1 MKITTSNRHI
11 WENLFQAAIDFRN
24 LEPWEWMYDADI
36 FGVEDPETGE
46 IGWCSIMGA
55 GGEVFSLTV
64 YPGEEGF
71 YSFDRLAALDDET
84 LETDYIAAG
93 IEMKVLQV
101 EFTGR
106 EEITDVDRAVFK
118 ALGLKFRGEGNWVL
132 VREMQPGYMPWYLSE
147 DQAVFLTHCLRQAI
161 EVALRFRE
169 DEEVIADD
177 SGNPL
182 VRTPKKTAG
191 DIRWSDR
198 YQPEPQWSPPRRKAD
213 PFLLN
218 RAKKELE
225 VNPTAYCFALD
236 YIPGGFN
243 AEGDEERPFFSK
255 IAIWMD
261 YESGMILGTD
271 LFTPKSFK
279 TSFDKVFF
287 EKLREFGAIP
297 QQWLVDSQQAYHA
310 LEPIANGLGS
320 ELILAPDEEVFQE
333 VRNAL
338 GMFFGGF

>member
-1 MKITTSNRHI
+1 MKITSSNRHI
-11 WENLFQAAIDFRN
+11 WENLFQAAIDFRD
-24 LEPWEWMYDADI
+24 LKPWEWMYDADI

-46 IGWCSIMGA
+46 IGWCSVMGA
-55 GGEVFSLTV
+55 GGQVYSLTV

-71 YSFDRLAALDDET
+71 YTFDRLASLDDET

-93 IEMKVLQV
+93 IEMKILQV

-106 EEITDVDRAVFK
+106 EEITDVDRAAFK
-118 ALGLKFRGEGNWVL
+118 ALGLKFRGDGNWVQI
-132 VREMQPGYMPWYLSE
+132 REMQPGYMPWYLSD

-161 EVALRFRE
+161 EVALRFQE
-169 DEEVIADD
+169 DEDIIADH
-177 SGNPL
+177 SGDPL
-182 VRTPKKTAG
+182 VRTPDKTAG
-191 DIRWSDR
+191 GIRWSDR
-198 YQPEPQWSPPRRKAD
+198 YQPEPEWSPPPRKAD

-218 RAKKELE
+218 RAKKELK
-225 VNPTAYCFALD
+225 VTPTTSCFALD

-271 LFTPKSFK
+271 LFTPKLFEI
-279 TSFDKVFF
+279 SFDKVFF
-287 EKLREFGAIP
+287 QKLHEFGSIP
-297 QQWLVDSQQAYHA
+297 QQWLVDSRQAYHA
-310 LEPIANGLGS
+310 LEPIAHGLGS
-320 ELILAPDEEVFQE
+320 ELILAPDEDVFQE
-333 VRNAL
+333 VRDAL